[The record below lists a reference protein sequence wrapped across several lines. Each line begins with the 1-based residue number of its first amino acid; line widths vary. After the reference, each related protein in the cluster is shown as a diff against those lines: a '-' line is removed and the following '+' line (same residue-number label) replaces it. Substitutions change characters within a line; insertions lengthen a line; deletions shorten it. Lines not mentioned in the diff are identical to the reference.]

1 MKPTATDWP
10 GACSHASLPDS
21 LTVIVAT
28 RSCGIDT
35 TLFDV
40 GAYLKQPIVEQATHG
55 LMQARVDQFDSLG
68 ELSTMIRWQP
78 GFPTTKVM
86 MAQPQNGSRLRRL

>member
-28 RSCGIDT
+28 RSFGIDT

-40 GAYLKQPIVEQATHG
+40 GANLKQPVVEQATHG

-68 ELSTMIRWQP
+68 ELVDDDPAAAWVPYNQGDDGT
-78 GFPTTKVM
+78 
-86 MAQPQNGSRLRRL
+86 AAERL